1 MPIFVQALKESWK
14 GLIAWAVALIAIMT
28 LYLSFYSTMDAGE
41 GMQIFIDQLPSTM
54 VAAFG
59 FGDIGTGAG
68 WAHSTFFGLLGL
80 FVLAAVCVAW
90 GARAI
95 AGDEENGMLEL
106 TLAHRVSRSQVYFE
120 RLGALVVRLAVLGL
134 VVAGCLM
141 LLDGPNE
148 LGLDFANIAPQV
160 LAWAG
165 VGLLCGTLALAVG
178 AITGRRNHAVTAGA
192 GVVVAAYLLNA
203 LGNVSADNDWMHL
216 VSPVSWAYQNRPLLN
231 GWDWQG
237 LALLYGV
244 SALFVAAG
252 WLVFT
257 RRDVTA

>member
-59 FGDIGTGAG
+59 FSDIGTGAG

-106 TLAHRVSRSQVYFE
+106 TLAHRVSRSQVYLE

-165 VGLLCGTLALAVG
+165 VGLLCGTYSSIFIAVPLL
-178 AITGRRNHAVTAGA
+178 VT
-192 GVVVAAYLLNA
+192 
-203 LGNVSADNDWMHL
+203 WEERL
-216 VSPVSWAYQNRPLLN
+216 VSRARAAVSQ
-231 GWDWQG
+231 
-237 LALLYGV
+237 
-244 SALFVAAG
+244 
-252 WLVFT
+252 
-257 RRDVTA
+257 

>member
-1 MPIFVQALKESWK
+1 MPIFVQTLRESWK
-14 GLIAWAVALIAIMT
+14 GLIAWAFALPAIMT
-28 LYLSFYSTMDAGE
+28 LYLSFYATMDAGE
-41 GMQIFIDQLPSTM
+41 GIQVFIDQLPSTM

-80 FVLAAVCVAW
+80 FVLVAVCVSW

-120 RLGALVVRLAVLGL
+120 RLGALVARLAMLGL
-134 VVAGCLM
+134 AASGWLM
-141 LLDGPNE
+141 LLDGPNH
-148 LGLDFANIAPQV
+148 LDLDFANIAPQV
-160 LAWAG
+160 LAWTG
-165 VGLLCGTLALAVG
+165 IGLLCGTLALAVG

-192 GVVVAAYLLNA
+192 GLVVVAYLLNA

-231 GWDWQG
+231 GWDWEG
-237 LALLYGV
+237 LGLLYGI
-244 SALFVAAG
+244 SAVFVVAG
-252 WLVFT
+252 WVVFT